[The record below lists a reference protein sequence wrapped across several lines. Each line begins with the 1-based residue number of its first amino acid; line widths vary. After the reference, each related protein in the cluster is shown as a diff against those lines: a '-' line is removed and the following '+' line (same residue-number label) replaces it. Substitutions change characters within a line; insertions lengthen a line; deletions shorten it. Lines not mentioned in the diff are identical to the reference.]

1 MVIKLRAGYQG
12 IVNKWWVS
20 FNFVP
25 PCQVQ
30 QQERVHTSS
39 VQCNN
44 IICDENLRV
53 PTVIRRTPNERN
65 LVWHYSN
72 VELGRKEPALSRP
85 CLRGSPPEY
94 ALHQDFYSRYCGSTA
109 NWIDHPIAIEI
120 VRTRPT
126 YDEKCSIQ
134 IGERC
139 NEFRI
144 SNRYKARS
152 VRQNYCSIL

>member
-53 PTVIRRTPNERN
+53 PIIHCLKKNIISPFFFFFRITLTAN
-65 LVWHYSN
+65 LKSI
-72 VELGRKEPALSRP
+72 ELKKKKV
-85 CLRGSPPEY
+85 
-94 ALHQDFYSRYCGSTA
+94 FYFFLRYCLCVNRCPRLYEGKSHNLEWLT
-109 NWIDHPIAIEI
+109 
-120 VRTRPT
+120 
-126 YDEKCSIQ
+126 K
-134 IGERC
+134 GEENGKYPRKY
-139 NEFRI
+139 N
-144 SNRYKARS
+144 
-152 VRQNYCSIL
+152 Q